1 MKKNAKSLLSNYKI
15 PAGLVFKYIPGEE
28 ILVDSFSF
36 SSVSLQCSY
45 VGFITNERF
54 IFKQTEVLGTAEEL
68 KHADMKFINWKDIT
82 GIVYGKGFKLI
93 PFLPAFNV
101 NLRILGKVV
110 DFSPEG
116 ESENFEVGVLQ
127 HGSFLGGLSY
137 SNQENLD
144 KVLLPVLKKLSL
156 ANDIPFGTSAK
167 FSEFATINE
176 DDTAKIIQKS
186 NSLFLESYKTT
197 FYVVL
202 GLIGILVLFILISL
216 TSFTFV
222 FLLALLIIG
231 GFFAY
236 KKYIKS

>member
-1 MKKNAKSLLSNYKI
+1 MKKNAHSLLTNYKT
-15 PAGLVFKYIPGEE
+15 PAGLEFKYLPGEE

-36 SSVSLQCSY
+36 TSLTVQLSY

-54 IFKQTEVLGTAEEL
+54 IFQQTKVGLVDDYL
-68 KHADMKFINWKDIT
+68 KGAQMKFINWKDIT
-82 GIVYGKGFKLI
+82 GILYGKGFKI
-93 PFLPAFNV
+93 FSFLPAFNV

-116 ESENFEVGVLQ
+116 NSENIEVGGLV

-137 SNQENLD
+137 SDQENLE

-167 FSEFATINE
+167 FSQFATINQ
-176 DDTAKIIQKS
+176 DDTAKIIKKS
-186 NSLFLESYKTT
+186 DSLLFESYKKT

-202 GLIGILVLFILISL
+202 GCIGILVLLILISL

-222 FLLALLIIG
+222 FLLSLLLIG